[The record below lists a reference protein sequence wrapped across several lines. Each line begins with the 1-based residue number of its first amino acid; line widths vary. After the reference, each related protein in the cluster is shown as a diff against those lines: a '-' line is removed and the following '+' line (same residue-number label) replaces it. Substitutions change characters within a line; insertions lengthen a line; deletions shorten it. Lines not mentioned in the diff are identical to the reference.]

1 MVEISGNT
9 KIKADTD
16 LKEVIQGIEEE
27 IRIGQDGRPDW
38 KQLFELQNDPAVK
51 TNKRSKA

>member
-38 KQLFELQNDPAVK
+38 KQLFELQNDPAVS